1 MYSRRGPR
9 CVCCV
14 LRDVVPLPVCSDQC
28 CARSVLWRREVKSS
42 LASPTDRPPCPL
54 IVDMTDPTSHV
65 PSAPRVS
72 PPPTPRGYAYAYG
85 IRTRATRVFYRE
97 SCLPVSVSESQTDRR
112 AQNINILDI
121 GRGALARPTA
131 HTQHTTTE
139 PRTHEH
145 AHSTIS
151 AARTLH
157 VHPHHHSDAL
167 LTELLL
173 ARVVELPPG

>member
-54 IVDMTDPTSHV
+54 IVDMTDPHF
-65 PSAPRVS
+65 PRPVR
-72 PPPTPRGYAYAYG
+72 PPRFTRPTPRGYAYG

-121 GRGALARPTA
+121 GRGALARPTHNTQRPNRE
-131 HTQHTTTE
+131 HTSTHTR
-139 PRTHEH
+139 PSLQL
-145 AHSTIS
+145 APSTSTPITI
-151 AARTLH
+151 AMPYLQNCC
-157 VHPHHHSDAL
+157 
-167 LTELLL
+167 
-173 ARVVELPPG
+173 